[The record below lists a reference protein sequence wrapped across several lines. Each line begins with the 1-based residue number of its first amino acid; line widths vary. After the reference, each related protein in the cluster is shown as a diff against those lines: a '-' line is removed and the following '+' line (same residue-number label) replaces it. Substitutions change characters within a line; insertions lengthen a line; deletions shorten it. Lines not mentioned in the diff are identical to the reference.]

1 MVTRMTPPGTA
12 YPGPVGAE
20 GRSLQ
25 SWAGAA
31 GGRGQAQGLPA
42 KEVLLRQVRAQLARR
57 QGGRLSGQA
66 LDKVTAR
73 AGRTGAS
80 GHLPRLGGGGALH
93 SKNEEVRV
101 THSFPRRGLT
111 LCGIRHISADTA
123 VFPRAGRR

>member
-1 MVTRMTPPGTA
+1 MTPPGTA
-12 YPGPVGAE
+12 YPGPIRAE

-31 GGRGQAQGLPA
+31 GSRGRAQGLPA
-42 KEVLLRQVRAQLARR
+42 KELLLRQVRAQLARG

-66 LDKVTAR
+66 LDKVTLGQGWAHGSLWPPAQ
-73 AGRTGAS
+73 AGGR
-80 GHLPRLGGGGALH
+80 ALH
-93 SKNEEVRV
+93 SKNKEVRV

-111 LCGIRHISADTA
+111 LCGVRHISADTA